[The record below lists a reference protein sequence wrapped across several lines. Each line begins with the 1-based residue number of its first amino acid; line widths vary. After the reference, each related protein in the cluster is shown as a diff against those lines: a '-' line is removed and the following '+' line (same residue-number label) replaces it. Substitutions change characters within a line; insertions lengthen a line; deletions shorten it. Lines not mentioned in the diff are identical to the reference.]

1 MDQRLDRIRGEG
13 TLAGYDPGWI
23 ENAGLVESFQEVDS
37 ASRSVPTGEGMDFV
51 TVTISIGSHYPDST
65 TLRIHDIV
73 GRA

>member
-1 MDQRLDRIRGEG
+1 M
-13 TLAGYDPGWI
+13 LA
-23 ENAGLVESFQEVDS
+23 ESFQEVDS

-65 TLRIHDIV
+65 TLTPLRIHDIV